1 MDSNTEQVAAASQGI
16 RRRLLYRQTLLV
28 ICCAGALLL
37 AANVFAANLATL
49 GLVSALTSLGIYC
62 TVAAIV
68 MSRILAFHPHDAF
81 GWPNTVT
88 LGRTLLAAL
97 IAGYTA
103 EVSQWMLL
111 PSDRLA
117 WTFALL
123 ALAAVGLD
131 GLDGWL
137 ARKVG
142 PRSAFGARFDME
154 SDAMLIMILSVLAVL
169 LGKAGIWLLLTGLLR
184 YAFVGASYPW
194 PWLAVPLP
202 DSLRRQAN
210 CIVQS
215 IGLSALAMPVVSGA
229 AATVLAASLV
239 VLNVASFLI
248 DILWL
253 HRRRKRPEPA

>member
-1 MDSNTEQVAAASQGI
+1 MKNNIEQAAAEGI
-16 RRRLLYRQTLLV
+16 GRRQLYRQTLIA
-28 ICCAGALLL
+28 ICCAGAILLT
-37 AANVFAANLATL
+37 ANVFAANLATL
-49 GLVSALTSLGIYC
+49 GLVSALTSLGIYL

-68 MSRILAFHPHDAF
+68 MSRILTFHPHDEF

-103 EVSQWMLL
+103 EISQWVLQ

-123 ALAAVGLD
+123 ALTAVGLD

-169 LGKAGIWLLLTGLLR
+169 LGKAGVWLLLTGLLR
-184 YAFVGASYPW
+184 YGFIGASYPW
-194 PWLAVPLP
+194 PWLESTLP
-202 DSLRRQAN
+202 DSLRRKAN
-210 CIVQS
+210 CVVQG
-215 IGLSALAMPVVSGA
+215 IGLSVLVMPIVSGA
-229 AATVLAASLV
+229 AATVLAVLLV
-239 VLNVASFLI
+239 ALNSASFLV
-248 DILWL
+248 DVLWL
-253 HRRRKRPEPA
+253 HRRRKPPEPT